1 MENKN
6 ENNTTGR
13 DFSSISPSAN
23 SLLFLKG
30 KTNIP
35 FAKEAAELM
44 LRDQALHDDAD
55 NKFYWGRVLHFE
67 HRYWSIDQLLSGI
80 FVKNILELSSGF
92 SFRGLAM
99 VKEKEVHYIDTDL
112 PNIISVKKE
121 FIKDLNIDPESDK
134 GQLELRPLNA
144 LDEKQFMET
153 VGRFSEGAL
162 AIVNE
167 GLLMYLNTSE
177 KEKLCQTI
185 RKVLKE
191 RGGCWITA
199 DIYVKKETLG
209 IPEFKFGDKLEKFL
223 KEHQI
228 EENKFESFEA
238 AKEFFEKQGFVID
251 KEAQPDPS
259 KLRSLNNFLQSIPT
273 EQLGQMRKAGNMQAT
288 WRLKLA
294 D

>member
-1 MENKN
+1 MSTE
-6 ENNTTGR
+6 R

-23 SLLFLKG
+23 ALLLLKG
-30 KTNIP
+30 ETNIP

-44 LRDQALHDDAD
+44 LRNQTTGAD
-55 NKFYWGRVLHFE
+55 VDRNRFYWGRVLHFE
-67 HRYWSIDQLLSGI
+67 NRYWSIDQLLSDI
-80 FVKNILELSSGF
+80 SVKNILELSSGF

-99 VKEKEVHYIDTDL
+99 VKQKEVHYIDTDL
-112 PNIISVKKE
+112 PDIISVKKE
-121 FIKDLNIDPESDK
+121 LIKELNNDPANDK
-134 GQLELRPLNA
+134 GQLELMSLNA

-153 VGRFSEGAL
+153 VGHFSEGAL

-167 GLLMYLNTSE
+167 GLLMYLNASE

-191 RGGCWITA
+191 KGGYWITA
-199 DIYVKKETLG
+199 DIYVKREALG
-209 IPEFKFGDKLEKFL
+209 ISDFKFNDKLEKFL
-223 KEHQI
+223 QEHQI

-238 AKEFFEKQGFVID
+238 AKSFFEKQGFVID
-251 KEAQPDPS
+251 KEAQPDRS
-259 KLRSLNNFLQSIPT
+259 KLTAFDNLIRSVSS